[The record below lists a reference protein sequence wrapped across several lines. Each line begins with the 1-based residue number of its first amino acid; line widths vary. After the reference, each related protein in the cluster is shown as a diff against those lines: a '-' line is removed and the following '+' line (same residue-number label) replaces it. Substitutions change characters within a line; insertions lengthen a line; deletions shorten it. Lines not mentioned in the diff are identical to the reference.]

1 MSKRGKKKQRRPSKL
16 VCQRIH
22 ASKRAFER
30 FGVALTRQKQEA
42 VIDLIQRQQCDLIAR
57 QTNRLSVYRAPIA
70 EGLFAPVVYDK
81 TRKAIVTVLSWEMVQ
96 QWSEEAA

>member
-1 MSKRGKKKQRRPSKL
+1 MKKRGKKKLGRPSKL

-42 VIDLIQRQQCDLIAR
+42 VIDLIQRQKCKLIVK
-57 QTNRLSVYRAPIA
+57 QTNRLSVFSAPIA

-81 TRKAIVTVLSWEMVQ
+81 TRKAIVTVLSWEMVR
-96 QWSEEAA
+96 QWSEAE